1 MPRVIFK
8 CPYLKGG
15 SERAA
20 SHLHNYVRYMATRE
34 GAQHMAIGH
43 EQLPATEEQRKMV
56 AQLLR
61 EFPLSRGLFEYEDY
75 QTAPT
80 RGNASEFIT
89 RALEDNYDQI
99 AKRDNYVSYIA
110 SRPRAQRAGAHALFT
125 GSDAP
130 LVLSQIAAEVA
141 HHPGNV
147 WLPIISL
154 RREDAARLGYDDAGQ
169 WKNLIAGYAMVKV
182 FADEG
187 KTGTSTCKRKEF
199 LQMIRMCRQ
208 GKIDMILAKAVS
220 RFARNTVDT
229 LNYTRELRELGIP
242 VIFEEQNINSIYPE
256 SEFLIAIH
264 GAFAQS
270 ESENTSANVRWGKRR
285 SMKAGHVTMQ
295 YKWMLGYEKGP
306 DGRPVINEEQAETVR
321 FIYQRYLAGDTLR
334 AIKSKLEAQGALNAI
349 GKQEWTIKNLLSIL
363 SNEKYCGDAL
373 LQKTFIQDCISKKV
387 IQNNGQLPKYLVQDH
402 HEGIVSRDVFYAA
415 QLEIARRR
423 AQTGGTSKSAPTGRS
438 KYSGKYILTNLM
450 FCGHCGTGYRRCV
463 WNKGGVK
470 RAVWR
475 CGSRLDYGAKYC
487 KHSETL
493 EEKPLQQAILNAI
506 NSVMDSRD
514 ALEVQLMG
522 AMEQELAPIPGET
535 MSLADIDRMLEEL
548 EKQFNSLLAE
558 ASAAGGTEDYAERF
572 RMISNAMADLKEH
585 KSRIKQVYQENELVS
600 QRLKA
605 ASIAMSAYAAELTEW
620 DQSVVYQLVEKVT
633 VLAKDKIRVTFRN
646 GTEVEQEIE
655 QLDWRNAS

>member
-1 MPRVIFK
+1 MTETAPKVIVIPAKKETPQEQAQKRHLRV
-8 CPYLKGG
+8 
-15 SERAA
+15 AA
-20 SHLHNYVRYMATRE
+20 YCRVSTNSK
-34 GAQHMAIGH
+34 
-43 EQLPATEEQRKMV
+43 EQLTSYENQLAYYTEKIM
-56 AQLLR
+56 
-61 EFPLSRGLFEYEDY
+61 
-75 QTAPT
+75 
-80 RGNASEFIT
+80 
-89 RALEDNYDQI
+89 
-99 AKRDNYVSYIA
+99 
-110 SRPRAQRAGAHALFT
+110 
-125 GSDAP
+125 
-130 LVLSQIAAEVA
+130 
-141 HHPGNV
+141 
-147 WLPIISL
+147 
-154 RREDAARLGYDDAGQ
+154 
-169 WKNLIAGYAMVKV
+169 KNPDWTMVKV

-229 LNYTRELRELGIP
+229 INYTRELRELGIP

-270 ESENTSANVRWGKRR
+270 ESESTSSRVRWGQRQ
-285 SMKAGHVTMQ
+285 SMKSGRVTMQ

-363 SNEKYCGDAL
+363 TNEKYCGDAL

-475 CGSRLDYGAKYC
+475 CGSRLDYGSKYC

-506 NSVMDSRD
+506 NSVMGSREE
-514 ALEVQLMG
+514 LEARLLG

-535 MSLADIDRMLEEL
+535 MSLADIDRTLDEL

-572 RMISNAMADLKEH
+572 RMISNTMADLKEH
-585 KSRIKQVYQENELVS
+585 KARIKQVHQENELLN

-605 ASIAMSAYAAELTEW
+605 ASMAMSAYSAELTEW
-620 DQSVVYQLVEKVT
+620 DQSVVYQRVEKVT
-633 VLAKDKIRVTFRN
+633 ALAKDKIRVTFRD

>member
-1 MPRVIFK
+1 MNNTAPNVIVIPAKVETPQEQEKKRHLRVAAY
-8 CPYLKGG
+8 CRVSTD
-15 SERAA
+15 SE
-20 SHLHNYVRYMATRE
+20 
-34 GAQHMAIGH
+34 
-43 EQLPATEEQRKMV
+43 EQLSSYENQLTYYTEKIMKEPGWTM
-56 AQLLR
+56 
-61 EFPLSRGLFEYEDY
+61 
-75 QTAPT
+75 
-80 RGNASEFIT
+80 
-89 RALEDNYDQI
+89 
-99 AKRDNYVSYIA
+99 
-110 SRPRAQRAGAHALFT
+110 AG
-125 GSDAP
+125 
-130 LVLSQIAAEVA
+130 
-141 HHPGNV
+141 
-147 WLPIISL
+147 
-154 RREDAARLGYDDAGQ
+154 
-169 WKNLIAGYAMVKV
+169 V

-187 KTGTSTCKRKEF
+187 ITGTSTCKRKEF
-199 LQMIRMCRQ
+199 LRMIRQCRQ
-208 GKIDMILAKAVS
+208 GKIDMILAKSVS

-229 LNYTRELRELGIP
+229 LNFTRELRGLGIP

-256 SEFLIAIH
+256 SEFLITLH
-264 GAFAQS
+264 GAFAQAES
-270 ESENTSANVRWGKRR
+270 ESTSSRVRWGKRQA
-285 SMKAGHVTMQ
+285 MKSGHVTMQ
-295 YKWMLGYEKGP
+295 YKQLLGYEKGP
-306 DGRPVINEEQAETVR
+306 DGKPRIVPEQAEVVR
-321 FIYQRYLAGDTLR
+321 FIYDRYLAGDSIR
-334 AIKSKLEAQGALNAI
+334 EIKAALEGREI
-349 GKQEWTIKNLLSIL
+349 PTVSGKTKWMASHIRSIL
-363 SNEKYCGDAL
+363 ANEKYCGDVL

-463 WNKGGVK
+463 WNKGGIK

-475 CGSRLDYGAKYC
+475 CGSRLDYGSKYC

-506 NSVMDSRD
+506 NSVMGSREE
-514 ALEVQLMG
+514 LGTQLLG

-572 RMISNAMADLKEH
+572 RMISNAMANLKEH
-585 KSRIKQVYQENELVS
+585 KARIKQVYQENELVS

-633 VLAKDKIRVTFRN
+633 VLAKDRIRVTFRD
-646 GTEVEQEIE
+646 GAEVEQEIE
-655 QLDWRNAS
+655 QVDWRNAS

>member
-1 MPRVIFK
+1 MTETSPKVIVIPAKEKTPQEQEKQRNLRVAAY
-8 CPYLKGG
+8 CRVSTN
-15 SERAA
+15 SE
-20 SHLHNYVRYMATRE
+20 
-34 GAQHMAIGH
+34 
-43 EQLPATEEQRKMV
+43 EQLTSYENQLAYYTEKIMNN
-56 AQLLR
+56 
-61 EFPLSRGLFEYEDY
+61 PSW
-75 QTAPT
+75 T
-80 RGNASEFIT
+80 
-89 RALEDNYDQI
+89 
-99 AKRDNYVSYIA
+99 
-110 SRPRAQRAGAHALFT
+110 
-125 GSDAP
+125 
-130 LVLSQIAAEVA
+130 
-141 HHPGNV
+141 
-147 WLPIISL
+147 
-154 RREDAARLGYDDAGQ
+154 
-169 WKNLIAGYAMVKV
+169 MVKV

-270 ESENTSANVRWGKRR
+270 ESESTSSRVRWGQRQ
-285 SMKAGHVTMQ
+285 SMKAGRVTMQ

-306 DGRPVINEEQAETVR
+306 DRKPVINEEQAETVR
-321 FIYQRYLAGDTLR
+321 FIYQQYLAGDTLR
-334 AIKSKLEAQGALNAI
+334 AIKSKLEAQGVVNAI

-363 SNEKYCGDAL
+363 TNEKYCGDAL

-387 IQNNGQLPKYLVQDH
+387 IQNNGQLPKYLVQNH
-402 HEGIVSRDVFYAA
+402 HEGIVSRDVFYAV

-423 AQTGGTSKSAPTGRS
+423 SQTGGTSKSAPTGRS

-463 WNKGGVK
+463 WNKGGIK

-475 CGSRLDYGAKYC
+475 CGSRLDYGSKYC

-493 EEKPLQQAILNAI
+493 EEKPLQRAILNSI
-506 NSVMDSRD
+506 NRVMGSREE
-514 ALEVQLMG
+514 LEARLLG

-535 MSLADIDRMLEEL
+535 MSLADIDRTLEDL

-572 RMISNAMADLKEH
+572 RMISNSMADLKEH
-585 KSRIKQVYQENELVS
+585 KARIQQFYQGNEQVS

-605 ASIAMSAYAAELTEW
+605 VSMAMSIYSVELTEW

-633 VLAKDKIRVTFRN
+633 VFAKDRIRVTLRD

-655 QLDWRNAS
+655 QVDWRMIS